1 MKGEKEI
8 MKKFGNFVVRA
19 RYWFFGLFLLLAVA
33 GIVLTQ
39 FVGTNYNMVEYLPD
53 NSKTKIGIKV
63 MEDEFGSAG
72 TASVMISGVTKEQAN
87 ELVKVVAQVEGV
99 ASAVFDDTNTS
110 YYNEDNQKALIKIF
124 LNNSDY
130 SIEAEDTLNRIETA
144 LEGATYDMSGSAVDA
159 IHSRNAAHSEM
170 TLILLVAIAIVIA
183 ILFLT
188 SNSYIEPVIFLI
200 VIGVAIIINMGTNIF
215 LGSISFVTQSIS
227 SVMLIALEMDYS
239 IVLLHR
245 FREEKKKVGDSFL
258 AMEKAING
266 SFMAV
271 VSSSLTVMAGL
282 VALMFMEFSIGFDI
296 GMVLAKG
303 VFISVLAV
311 IFFMPA
317 VILMFDKLIE
327 RTSHK
332 SFLPNM
338 KKVGTFAKKSR
349 FVMPILFLCVVVAA
363 ICLQSN
369 ITFSYVVTTGA
380 DDSAVVKAEREVE
393 KYFGKQNPLV
403 VMMAK
408 EDIEGQKRIANYI
421 INYTDEN
428 GKVIVNSQSTLALS
442 SAYEELSASEI
453 VAMGLTETTA
463 QNIFAS
469 LNKDVS
475 SDKVYKIEVVNYLLE
490 NNTVLATDFATTING
505 YYNQLFAELDKA
517 TAKAM
522 YGLTDEQVSAVFGEN
537 EKVYN
542 IVLINFVVEYSL
554 PAGQTSEVLIAHGKA
569 NAVIS
574 VADLKDKYSLTDE
587 QIATLYTLMGKNVE
601 TDSIKYYEMVK
612 VLHDN
617 QTLAGMVVTNMQNTF
632 VSAKETFDNASSML
646 VGDKLSRMIFNINL
660 ATDDETAL
668 AFMNDLEKE
677 LNAVC
682 GEEASY
688 IVSNSY
694 NVIGMSEVFDSD
706 KTRTDLITIIAILII
721 VMCAFRSLSIP
732 ILLVLSI
739 QGAIW
744 INLAINVVGG
754 SSVFFVCYLLA
765 MAIQM
770 GATIDYGILL
780 TDRYV
785 FARRK
790 QDKFEAIKTAIDK
803 SFVTVITSGSIL
815 VLAAFC
821 IHFLSS
827 IPLIA
832 DIGLL
837 IGRGALISII
847 TILFVLPQL
856 LLVFDKVIEKTTLHT
871 KFLPNRPQLAT
882 AGVSANA
889 GDVVVSGKEVSSE
902 NVDNASEKLA
912 SAGDEIEQVEKTQ
925 NEILSKQEMA
935 LKDLSEIDIDGDES
949 VENKRSGEK
958 CIDNANNKKA
968 SKSNNNAKAKGNKSI
983 KIKSKR
989 K

>member
-1 MKGEKEI
+1 
-8 MKKFGNFVVRA
+8 MKKFGNFVVKA

-33 GIVLTQ
+33 GIVLAQ
-39 FVGTNYNMVEYLPD
+39 FVGTNYNMVKYLPD

-72 TASVMISGVTKEQAN
+72 TASVMINGVTKEQAK
-87 ELVKVVAQVEGV
+87 ELSNVIAQVEGV
-99 ASAVFDDTNTS
+99 ASAVFDETNTS
-110 YYNEDNQKALIKIF
+110 YYNENEQKALIKVF

-130 SIEAEDTLNRIETA
+130 SVEAENTLSNIETA
-144 LEGATYDMSGSAVDA
+144 LAGASYDMSGSAVDA
-159 IHSRNAAHSEM
+159 IHNRNAAHSEM
-170 TLILLVAIAIVIA
+170 SLILLVAILVVAG

-188 SNSYIEPVIFLI
+188 SSSYIEPVIFLI

-245 FREEKKKVGDSFL
+245 FREEKKKVGNSYL

-271 VSSSLTVMAGL
+271 VASSLTVMAGL
-282 VALMFMEFSIGFDI
+282 VALMFMDFTIGFDI

-332 SFLPNM
+332 SFLPDM

-349 FVMPILFLCVVVAA
+349 FVMPILFLCIVVCAV
-363 ICLQSN
+363 CMQGN
-369 ITFSYVVTTGA
+369 IAFSYVVTTGA
-380 DDSAVVKAEREVE
+380 DNSAVAKAEREVE
-393 KYFGKQNPLV
+393 KYFGKQNPLI

-408 EDIEGQKRIANYI
+408 DDIDGQKNIANYI
-421 INYTDEN
+421 INYKDEEGN
-428 GKVIVNSQSTLALS
+428 FIVNSQSALALS

-453 VAMGLTETTA
+453 VAMGLTKETA

-469 LNKDVS
+469 LNKNVNE
-475 SDKVYKIEVVNYLLE
+475 DKVYKIEVVNYLVK
-490 NNTVLATDFATTING
+490 NNTVLGTDFATTING

-522 YGLTDEQVSAVFGEN
+522 YGLTDMQVNALFGEN

-542 IVLINFVVEYSL
+542 IVLINFVVENGL
-554 PAGQTSEVLIAHGKA
+554 PAGKTSDVLIAHGKA
-569 NAVIS
+569 NVVIS
-574 VADLKDKYSLTDE
+574 KTELKDKYNLTDE
-587 QIATLYTLMGKNVE
+587 QIATLYAVMGKNIE

-612 VLHDN
+612 LLHDN
-617 QTLAGMVVTNMQNTF
+617 QTLAGTVVANMQNTF
-632 VSAKETFDNASSML
+632 VSAKQTFEGASSML
-646 VGDKLSRMIFNINL
+646 VGNNLSRMIFNINL
-660 ATDDETAL
+660 ATDDKTAL
-668 AFMNDLEKE
+668 EFMNDLEKQ

-706 KTRTDLITIIAILII
+706 KTKTDLITIIAILII

-856 LLVFDKVIEKTTLHT
+856 LLVFDRVIEKTTLHT
-871 KFLPNRPQLAT
+871 KFLPNKPQLAT
-882 AGVSANA
+882 AGVNATA
-889 GDVVVSGKEVSSE
+889 GDVVVNGKDVTNQNSG
-902 NVDNASEKLA
+902 NAS
-912 SAGDEIEQVEKTQ
+912 SAGYEIEQVEKTQ
-925 NEILSKQEMA
+925 NEILSKQEMT
-935 LKDLSEIDIDGDES
+935 LKDISEIDIDGVES
-949 VENKRSGEK
+949 AESKGSSVK
-958 CIDNANNKKA
+958 NKKH
-968 SKSNNNAKAKGNKSI
+968 I
-983 KIKSKR
+983 L
-989 K
+989 